1 MHAALNPEQ
10 ADLKRVA
17 NRLASSVAVRNPSD
31 LDSHDREKA
40 WRLLVDA
47 GALSLRSREGGA
59 PLASG
64 TEVRLFVEAASAALL
79 TAPLLGNSLAV
90 DLLARTGASDDLV
103 ESIADGKTRAGV
115 LLSRDLTALT
125 GKQDGA
131 AVAWDVEGAAT
142 VIGIEPASGSGARVV
157 RYTLDASSVTPTPTD
172 ATRAKGKILTASGEP
187 AGTVSGEDLKRW
199 LALALTL
206 AAADA
211 LGAARQTLENAI
223 AYSRERHAYGRPI
236 GSFQAL
242 QHLMVD
248 AYVELQPAAAL
259 THHAAWAVDVL
270 DPAEALLAARAAKAT
285 TARVTLGVA
294 ETAMQVFGGI
304 GVTKEHIAHLFS
316 RRVIV
321 DRSLFGDEDLHYSW
335 IADARQAVN

>member
-1 MHAALNPEQ
+1 MHAALTPEQ
-10 ADLKRVA
+10 VDLKRVA
-17 NRLASSVAVRNPSD
+17 GRLAASVAIRNPSD

-40 WRLLVDA
+40 WRLLADA
-47 GALSLRSREGGA
+47 GALSLRSREAGE

-79 TAPLLGNSLAV
+79 TAPLLGNTLAV
-90 DLLARTGASDDLV
+90 DLLARTGSNDDLV
-103 ESIADGKTRAGV
+103 ESIGNGKTRVGV
-115 LLSRDLTALT
+115 LLSRDLINLA
-125 GKQDGA
+125 GA
-131 AVAWDVEGAAT
+131 QGGDAVAWDVEGAET
-142 VIGIEPASGSGARVV
+142 VVGLETASGGSAAVV
-157 RYTLDASSVTPTPTD
+157 RYSVDAGSVTPTPTD
-172 ATRAKGKILTASGEP
+172 ATRAKGKLLVGSGEP
-187 AGTVSGEDLKRW
+187 VGTVSSEDLQRW

-211 LGAARQTLENAI
+211 LGSAGQTLENAI
-223 AYSRERHAYGRPI
+223 AYSKERYAYGVPI

-259 THHAAWAVDVL
+259 THYAAWAVDAL
-270 DPAEALLAARAAKAT
+270 DSEQALLAARAAKAT

-321 DRSLFGDEDLHYSW
+321 DRSLFGDENLHYSS